1 MHHDADCV
9 ISGMTPLQ
17 NRRHFLHRS
26 LSSLA
31 LSALPASGQD
41 EAKTSFPPVRVI
53 TKGPGFHWFGYYD
66 KLQFDPTNRFALS
79 NKVSF
84 EHRSPTADDV
94 IEVGMVDL
102 QEKDKWIPLGKSN
115 AWNWQQGCMLQWLP
129 GSESKIIWND
139 REKDRFVSHILDVK
153 TGEKHTVPSAIYSV
167 SPDGREA
174 VSCDFS
180 RVADCRPGY
189 GYAGIRDR
197 FFDDMAPGGS
207 GVTHLDLETGA
218 EKLIITHRQLAT
230 TGVVM
235 ENHPESKH
243 HAYHLLCS
251 PDGRRFILLHRWTQ
265 PKGGH
270 LTRLITAA
278 MDGSDLRIVIP
289 NGYASHFIW
298 RDATHILSQTKGWLG
313 NDQWGDFLFEDKD
326 SGVIEEIGRGVLD
339 PSGHL
344 TYLRN
349 NEWILNDTYPKGVR
363 RLQTPHLYHLK
374 TNRRIDLGH
383 FPSPPEYKGEWR
395 VDNHPRCSRDE
406 RHVCI
411 DAPAGDKGRQLHLI
425 DIQGL
430 MG

>member
-1 MHHDADCV
+1 MPAP
-9 ISGMTPLQ
+9 T
-17 NRRHFLHRS
+17 NRRHFLRSS
-26 LSSLA
+26 LSTLA
-31 LSALPASGQD
+31 LGALNARGQD
-41 EAKTSFPPVRVI
+41 EAKTNFPPTRVI
-53 TKGPGFHWFGYYD
+53 TRGPGFHWFGYYD
-66 KLQFDPTNRFALS
+66 KLQFDPTNRFVLS

-102 QEKDKWIPLGKSN
+102 QEKDRWIPLGTTR
-115 AWNWQQGCMLQWLP
+115 AWNWQQGCMLQWIP
-129 GSESKIIWND
+129 GTESKIIWND
-139 REKDRFVSHILDVK
+139 REKDRFVSHIMDVK
-153 TGEKHTVPSAIYSV
+153 TGDKRTIPSPVYSL
-167 SPDGREA
+167 SPNGKEA

-197 FFDDMAPGGS
+197 FFDDMAPAGS
-207 GVTHLDLETGA
+207 GVTHVNLETGA
-218 EKLIITHRQLAT
+218 EKLIVSHETLSK
-230 TGVVM
+230 TGAII
-235 ENHPESKH
+235 ENHPNSKH

-251 PDGRRFILLHRWTQ
+251 PDGKRFIMLHRWTQ

-298 RDATHILSQTKGWLG
+298 RDATHILSQAKDWLG
-313 NDQWGDFLFEDKD
+313 NKEWGDFLFEDKD
-326 SGVIEEIGRGVLD
+326 SGIVEEIGHGVLD
-339 PSGHL
+339 SGGHL
-344 TYLRN
+344 TYLHH

-374 TNRRIDLGH
+374 TNRRIDLGN
-383 FPSPPEYKGEWR
+383 FPQPPDYKGEWR
-395 VDNHPRCSRDE
+395 VDNHPRSSRDE
-406 RHVCI
+406 RWVCI
-411 DAPAGDKGRQLHLI
+411 DAANGDQGRQLHLI

-430 MG
+430 LT

>member
-1 MHHDADCV
+1 
-9 ISGMTPLQ
+9 MTTSPPTDTRPHG
-17 NRRHFLHRS
+17 RREFLRLG
-26 LSSLA
+26 LSTAALGA
-31 LSALPASGQD
+31 LSARGQD
-41 EAKTSFPPVRVI
+41 AAPANFPPTRVI
-53 TKGPGFHWFGYYD
+53 TTQPGFHWFGYYD
-66 KLQFDPTNRFALS
+66 KFQFDPTNRFVLS

-102 QEKDKWIPLGKSN
+102 EEKDQWIPLGTSR
-115 AWNWQQGCMLQWLP
+115 AWNWQQGCMLQWIP
-129 GSESKIIWND
+129 GTESKVIWND

-153 TGEKHTVPSAIYSV
+153 TGDKRTIPSPIYAL
-167 SPDGREA
+167 SPNGREA

-197 FFDDMAPGGS
+197 FFEDMAPAGS
-207 GVTHLDLETGA
+207 GITHVNLEAGET
-218 EKLIITHRQLAT
+218 KLILTHKQLAT
-230 TGVVM
+230 TGEVI
-235 ENHPESKH
+235 ENHPDSKH

-251 PDGRRFILLHRWTQ
+251 PDGKRFILLHRWTQ

-298 RDATHILSQTKGWLG
+298 RDARHILSQAKGWLG
-313 NDQWGDFLFEDKD
+313 NGEWGNFLFEDKD
-326 SGVIEEIGRGVLD
+326 SGIVEEVGKGVLD
-339 PSGHL
+339 PAGHL

-349 NEWILNDTYPKGVR
+349 NEWILCDTYPKGIR
-363 RLQTPHLYHLK
+363 RLQTPHLYHIK

-395 VDNHPRCSRDE
+395 VDNHPRASRDE
-406 RHVCI
+406 RWVCI
-411 DAPAGDKGRQLHLI
+411 DAPNGANGRQLHLI
-425 DIQGL
+425 GIQGL
-430 MG
+430 LVS